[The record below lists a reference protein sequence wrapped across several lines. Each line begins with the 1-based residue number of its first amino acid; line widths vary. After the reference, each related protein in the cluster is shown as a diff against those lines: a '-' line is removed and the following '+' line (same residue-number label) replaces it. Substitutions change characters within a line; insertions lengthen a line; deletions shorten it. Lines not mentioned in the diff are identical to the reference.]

1 VDPYAILVSEI
12 MCQQTQVGTVVPYFK
27 RWMLRFPDCGT
38 LAAATEHEVMSLW
51 QGLGY
56 YSRARNLHAAAK
68 SVAAS
73 GVFPRE
79 LAAIRALPGVGR
91 YTAGAIAAFA
101 YDEPAALVD
110 ANIARVLARVFAVR
124 EAIDGP
130 GLARV
135 WDAAEALQPARGGR
149 AFNAGLMEIGAL
161 ICTPRAPRCGECPVT
176 EFCEARDQ
184 GLQETLPAKKAKP
197 PTLRVTE
204 RCALITRDGSVLL
217 EHQNGS
223 RWRGLWKLPALK
235 QIPAKPP
242 VLVLEYPFTHHKVT
256 LAVYRRKPPSGK
268 RPGCQWWKI
277 ADLKQVPITAG
288 HRRAVEAG
296 IADC

>member
-1 VDPYAILVSEI
+1 
-12 MCQQTQVGTVVPYFK
+12 M
-27 RWMLRFPDCGT
+27 RRFPDCET
-38 LAAATEHEVMSLW
+38 LAAAREHEVMSLW

-68 SVAAS
+68 SVAAA
-73 GVFPRE
+73 GEFPRE

-124 EAIDGP
+124 EAIDGA

-135 WDAAEALQPARGGR
+135 WEAAEALQPAQGGR

-161 ICTPRAPRCGECPVT
+161 ICTPRAPRCGECPVA
-176 EFCEARDQ
+176 EFCKARAQ
-184 GLQETLPAKKAKP
+184 GLQETLPAKKPKP
-197 PTLRVTE
+197 RTVRVSE
-204 RCALITRDGSVLL
+204 RCALITRDGAVLL

-223 RWRGLWKLPALK
+223 RWRGLWKLPVLK

-242 VLVLEYPFTHHKVT
+242 ELVLEYPFTHHKVT
-256 LAVYRRKPPSGK
+256 LAVYRRRPPSGK
-268 RPGCQWWKI
+268 QPGREWWKI
-277 ADLKQVPITAG
+277 ADLKDVPIAAG
-288 HRRAVEAG
+288 HRRAVERLVG
-296 IADC
+296 IDD